1 VPPGTV
7 HTFANTGSAP
17 ARFLNIYQPSGFE
30 QYVKE
35 MGRRMG
41 SGSFPTPGEMRE
53 IARPYDFVPVIEPGS
68 D

>member
-1 VPPGTV
+1 
-7 HTFANTGSAP
+7 
-17 ARFLNIYQPSGFE
+17 
-30 QYVKE
+30 
-35 MGRRMG
+35 MG